1 MRSRVVLH
9 QRREPPP
16 DAEVDARLQV
26 GGVGPVHVVALFAG
40 HHLERELVVV
50 AQEDRPLAGGRD
62 VGRLLQDLD
71 QRMAVFLR
79 DRHVHARHQREVERH
94 VAFVAVAEVRR
105 ARPRATCWPRRAAAC
120 SGSAASIS
128 ARICFSTTCVS
139 GRFSLRGAFALDQVR
154 DRVQA
159 EAVDPHV
166 EPELHGAEHR
176 LQHARVVEVEVGL
189 VAEEA
194 VPVVLLGHRVPG
206 PVRLLGVG
214 EDDARALVLL
224 VGVAPH
230 VPVALARAGRRAPR
244 GLEPR
249 VLVGGVVHHQLGDH
263 PQAAPLRLAHEHLEV
278 LAPCRTAGARCGS
291 RRRRSRRP

>member
-1 MRSRVVLH
+1 M
-9 QRREPPP
+9 
-16 DAEVDARLQV
+16 
-26 GGVGPVHVVALFAG
+26 
-40 HHLERELVVV
+40 
-50 AQEDRPLAGGRD
+50 
-62 VGRLLQDLD
+62 
-71 QRMAVFLR
+71 
-79 DRHVHARHQREVERH
+79 
-94 VAFVAVAEVRR
+94 
-105 ARPRATCWPRRAAAC
+105 
-120 SGSAASIS
+120 S

-139 GRFSLRGAFALDQVR
+139 GRFSLLVPSRSIRYGN
-154 DRVQA
+154 RVQA
-159 EAVDPHV
+159 EAVHAHV

-194 VPVVLLGHRVPG
+194 VPVVLLRHRVPG
-206 PVRLLGVG
+206 PVRRLGVG

-230 VPVALARAGRRAPR
+230 VVVALARARRRAPR

-263 PQAAPLRLAHEHLEV
+263 LQPAALRLAHEPLEV
-278 LAPCRTAGARCGS
+278 RAPCRTAGARCGS